1 MAKGYIGESGA
12 DKALD
17 KMDKFMKRKKEESNK
32 FPVSI
37 LDQLKSIYPDTWKE
51 ELEKMRKEH
60 KK

>member
-17 KMDKFMKRKKEESNK
+17 KMDKFMKRKKEESK

>member
-1 MAKGYIGESGA
+1 MGRGYIGESGA

-17 KMDKFMKRKKEESNK
+17 KMDKFMKRKKEESK